1 MWVIIRYSKCIVK
14 ASDALIGNNL
24 HEFMQ

>member
-1 MWVIIRYSKCIVK
+1 VIIRYSKCIVK